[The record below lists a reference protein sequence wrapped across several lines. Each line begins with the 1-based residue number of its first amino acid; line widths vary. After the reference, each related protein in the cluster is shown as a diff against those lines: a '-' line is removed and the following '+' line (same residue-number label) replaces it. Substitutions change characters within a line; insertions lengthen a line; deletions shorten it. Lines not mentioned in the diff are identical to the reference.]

1 MGEGRVGDGG
11 GAGGTAGMSACGMR
25 VFVHCRGAHGYVLF
39 GGLADCFCSFV
50 LRPGYQRVRVIKT
63 YCSVWVARV

>member
-11 GAGGTAGMSACGMR
+11 GAGGTAGMSACA
-25 VFVHCRGAHGYVLF
+25 FLCIDCRGAHGHVLF
-39 GGLADCFCSFV
+39 GGLAGFFCSFV

>member
-11 GAGGTAGMSACGMR
+11 GAGGTAVMSACALYCALPR
-25 VFVHCRGAHGYVLF
+25 CAWLCFVWGS
-39 GGLADCFCSFV
+39 GGIFCSFV